1 MNRVYLVAAVD
12 AEMAAKASFVA
23 EIVAK
28 AEKITAIYKTP
39 INGAEAAALVKAG
52 NTAALMEK
60 ICADFL
66 MQDFADADVVI
77 VEGATGM
84 SAVVAQKFN
93 EALATA
99 LDAKIFADSED
110 ADLFCSTRL
119 LKCEKCI
126 AEDLAKEPAERK
138 TSQAMFRAGLLLKAS
153 KAVKRIVLPEGSEPR
168 TVQAACLAVER
179 KIATPV
185 LVGNKA
191 EIEATAKSVGVKLP
205 ASIEII
211 EPSEAFAEKYV
222 PTLVELR
229 KAKGMTEEEAAKKA
243 QDPLYLGC
251 LMIKN
256 GDADGELAGARGTTA
271 DTIRPAFQILKTKP
285 GCKIVSGAFLM
296 FTPAKQLG
304 EDGFLIFADCAV
316 NPCPSAEELAQI
328 AVSTAET
335 ARCIAG
341 IEPRVAMLS
350 FSTKGSAK
358 HELID
363 KVTEATRLAHEMAPE
378 LMLDGELQADAAL
391 IEKVGATKAPGSPV
405 AGKANV
411 LVFPDLQAGNIG
423 YKLVERFS
431 GADAVGPILQG
442 IAAPVN
448 DLSRGCK
455 VQDIV
460 QMVIITS
467 NQAMK

>member
-1 MNRVYLVAAVD
+1 MSILEQMTER
-12 AEMAAKASFVA
+12 AK
-23 EIVAK
+23 K
-28 AEKITAIYKTP
+28 NP
-39 INGAEAAALVKAG
+39 
-52 NTAALMEK
+52 
-60 ICADFL
+60 
-66 MQDFADADVVI
+66 Q
-77 VEGATGM
+77 
-84 SAVVAQKFN
+84 
-93 EALATA
+93 
-99 LDAKIFADSED
+99 
-110 ADLFCSTRL
+110 
-119 LKCEKCI
+119 
-126 AEDLAKEPAERK
+126 
-138 TSQAMFRAGLLLKAS
+138 
-153 KAVKRIVLPEGSEPR
+153 RIVLPEGDEPR
-168 TVQAACLAVER
+168 TLEAANILLQN
-179 KIATPV
+179 KIAQLILIGKKDV
-185 LVGNKA
+185 IEKMAA
-191 EIEATAKSVGVKLP
+191 EKGYNYIQYATIFNP
-205 ASIEII
+205 AS
-211 EPSEAFAEKYV
+211 EPKMKDYANLLY
-222 PTLVELR
+222 ELR

-251 LMIKN
+251 LMIKA

-304 EDGFLIFADCAV
+304 EDGFLVFADCAV
-316 NPCPSAEELAQI
+316 NPCPNAEELAQI
-328 AVSTAET
+328 AISTAET
-335 ARCIAG
+335 ARGLAQ

-358 HELID
+358 HELVD
-363 KVTEATRLAHEMAPE
+363 KVTEATRLAKELAPE
-378 LMLDGELQADAAL
+378 LNIDGELQADAAL
-391 IEKVGATKAPGSPV
+391 VESVGAKKAPGSPV

-460 QMVIITS
+460 QMVIITA
-467 NQAMK
+467 NQAISR